1 MKVFTMMMSIL
12 LMLSIGASA
21 KTLKLFD
28 EEEDFC
34 GKLVDGTKAEVEKT
48 DVFAGKIALKVGPN
62 GQSVAPSIDGWD
74 IKFGNGEGDYKFI
87 MFAWKKKGGNQMQIQ
102 FGFDGCWTF
111 RYHAGKTV
119 YDPSIAV
126 SDKVPTEWTLVIR
139 NMVEDNGGAAMR
151 FNGIAF
157 TPQDG
162 EGLLDAFYIGDNQ
175 KELEDL
181 AKLIANKK
189 NNP

>member
-87 MFAWKKKGGNQMQIQ
+87 MFAWKKKGGNQMQMQFFGELISRAPNEAGSIQ
-102 FGFDGCWTF
+102 AENILE
-111 RYHAGKTV
+111 RPQK
-119 YDPSIAV
+119 
-126 SDKVPTEWTLVIR
+126 K
-139 NMVEDNGGAAMR
+139 
-151 FNGIAF
+151 AF
-157 TPQDG
+157 
-162 EGLLDAFYIGDNQ
+162 
-175 KELEDL
+175 
-181 AKLIANKK
+181 
-189 NNP
+189 